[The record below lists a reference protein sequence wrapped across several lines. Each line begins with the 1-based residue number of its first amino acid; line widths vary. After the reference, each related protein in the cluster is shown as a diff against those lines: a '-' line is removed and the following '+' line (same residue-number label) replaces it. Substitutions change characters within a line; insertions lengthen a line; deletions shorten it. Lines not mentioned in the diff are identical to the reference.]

1 MESLETNLVYPPS
14 RENYAP
20 VIWNPRTTLRP
31 PPTRL
36 TGALHATRDPIQSL
50 KLPVFKTNKTLSNI
64 RNLFIALPSGSV
76 CYSFHKRSLS
86 YKPQVAYG
94 RHRTVSVNKWSW
106 SWSWGSSRGWT
117 HFLEEFL
124 TDETCMCCSM
134 FSLEDFPLLRVTKLG
149 PGDIPGNFWWACAA
163 RFSKS
168 WLYFRLRKCYF
179 PHPFSDL
186 VWVEIKSSFLD

>member
-20 VIWNPRTTLRP
+20 VIWNPRTTLPP

-76 CYSFHKRSLS
+76 CYSS
-86 YKPQVAYG
+86 
-94 RHRTVSVNKWSW
+94 

-149 PGDIPGNFWWACAA
+149 PGDIPGNFWWAGAA
-163 RFSKS
+163 RFSKP

-186 VWVEIKSSFLD
+186 V